1 MVNQGSA
8 PDPSRKLSSST
19 QKSQDGDEIL
29 TKELI
34 RKYIAYSKRSIHPK
48 LDDEARNRI
57 VSFYVETRKKGGE
70 SMDSVSITARSLEAV
85 ARMAEASA
93 SIRLS
98 DVANIEDVDRAIRLT
113 RTWRN
118 ELMGD
123 NFDETTLQT
132 GRKASA
138 RNHER
143 ILIDTIRDLESR
155 STEKI
160 KYANRIDIYN
170 EMQNHNVDRGK
181 VDDMIEKM
189 VRDGKLMLP
198 KGYDTIQ
205 TLR

>member
-1 MVNQGSA
+1 M
-8 PDPSRKLSSST
+8 
-19 QKSQDGDEIL
+19 
-29 TKELI
+29 
-34 RKYIAYSKRSIHPK
+34 
-48 LDDEARNRI
+48 ARNRI
-57 VSFYVETRKKGGE
+57 VTFYVDTRKKGGE
-70 SMDSVSITARSLEAV
+70 YADSVSITARSLEAV

-93 SIRLS
+93 RIRLS
-98 DVANIEDVDRAIRLT
+98 DVANLEDVERAIRLT

-118 ELMGD
+118 ELMGE
-123 NFDETTLQT
+123 NFDMTTIES

-143 ILIDTIRDLESR
+143 MLIDTIRDLESR
-155 STEKI
+155 SNEKI

-170 EMQNHNVDRGK
+170 EMQNHDVDRGK

-189 VRDGKLMLP
+189 VRDGTLMLP

>member
-1 MVNQGSA
+1 M
-8 PDPSRKLSSST
+8 
-19 QKSQDGDEIL
+19 
-29 TKELI
+29 
-34 RKYIAYSKRSIHPK
+34 
-48 LDDEARNRI
+48 
-57 VSFYVETRKKGGE
+57 
-70 SMDSVSITARSLEAV
+70 SITARSLEAV

-93 SIRLS
+93 RIRLS
-98 DVANIEDVDRAIRLT
+98 DVANIDDVERAIRLT

-143 ILIDTIRDLESR
+143 LLIDTIRDLESR
-155 STEKI
+155 SNEKI
-160 KYANRIDIYN
+160 KYADRIDIYN
-170 EMQNHNVDRGK
+170 EMQKHDVDRAK
-181 VDDMIEKM
+181 VDTMIDKM
-189 VRDGKLMLP
+189 VRDGTLMLP